1 MPFAVI
7 FGEDEIAKKQ
17 VKIKEMGLPDGHPEK
32 DGVVVEISRLVD
44 EVKRRIANQTDVGA
58 LAQKVEDLKVEAAKV
73 VEAPAEAAV

>member
-7 FGEDEIAKKQ
+7 FGEDEVAKKQ

-32 DGVVVEISRLVD
+32 DGVVVEISNLVD

-58 LAQKVEDLKVEAAKV
+58 LTEKVEGLKVEAAEV